1 MPNKPCHRL
10 FLRFYFNMHL
20 LLGLL
25 MEAAAWVLRAVIS
38 EYIYEKILSSHL
50 TFFSEN
56 WPLSAEVC

>member
-1 MPNKPCHRL
+1 
-10 FLRFYFNMHL
+10 MHL